1 MNKAGQI
8 VIANINE
15 KVSQLEDKLE
25 KLVHERDELL
35 SENVLLKQ
43 SQLRYEV
50 EVKEW
55 EKKYDTLKL
64 AKSLTEGDS
73 NDSTEA
79 KKKVA
84 RIVREID
91 KCIALLNR

>member
-25 KLVHERDELL
+25 KLIHERDELL
-35 SENVLLKQ
+35 SENMLLKQ

-64 AKSLTEGDS
+64 AKSFVDGES
-73 NDSTEA
+73 NDSSEA